1 MQAVS
6 TKSDL
11 RAGVLEVLEE
21 IRPSLAMHGGNAVLL
36 DIIDGVVKLKLEGA
50 CQGCPMSVITFGVA
64 MKEMLLEKFPSEIK
78 DVVWQ

>member
-1 MQAVS
+1 MANVRE
-6 TKSDL
+6 KSDI

-21 IRPSLAMHGGNAVLL
+21 IRPSLAMHGGNAALL
-36 DIIDGVVKLKLEGA
+36 GIEDGVVKLKLEGA

-64 MKEMLLEKFPSEIK
+64 MKEMLLEKFPNEIK